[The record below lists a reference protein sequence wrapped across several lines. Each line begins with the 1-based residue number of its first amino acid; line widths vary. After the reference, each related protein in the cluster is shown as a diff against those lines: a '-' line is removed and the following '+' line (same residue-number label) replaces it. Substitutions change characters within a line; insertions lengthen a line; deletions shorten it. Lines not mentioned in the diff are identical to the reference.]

1 LGPIVLHSRTWIV
14 KSTSWMLLRGVQTL
28 SRTTTLVSPSSIP
41 TLSASLLIKFRLSNQ
56 AITYSQLRPHSCKM
70 AQAASTKV
78 TQPEWQ
84 VPKPLVEEPVL
95 KVYNSLTRKKASRR
109 AGSSGEKYVLTSPLF
124 DTGSLCTSQG
134 TSGRLVQLWTYRL

>member
-1 LGPIVLHSRTWIV
+1 
-14 KSTSWMLLRGVQTL
+14 
-28 SRTTTLVSPSSIP
+28 
-41 TLSASLLIKFRLSNQ
+41 
-56 AITYSQLRPHSCKM
+56 M

-95 KVYNSLTRKKASRR
+95 KVYNSLTRKKASGR
-109 AGSSGEKYVLTSPLF
+109 AASFWEKLVLTSPLF